1 MILRDNLYD
10 SLNLHESKS
19 HKLLTESVWRQLD
32 EDTKSHINLWEQEL
46 WPLLEEYEKLTEAE
60 LTADQISTIFKDAE
74 TFAQN
79 SGKYQTIAG
88 KAGEKAA
95 AAGKAVAGGVK
106 LASGVVSQINA
117 KINELGK
124 IIQDTKPVKGLD
136 RAFEQAKKDLYVKLG
151 GKDSKINQAIETMAQ
166 AAQEN
171 PGKTK
176 FLIGLLTTA
185 AAFAGG
191 PAGGAT
197 AGFVLRLG
205 NDLLGGDSLSTAVGK
220 GAKTAALGFL
230 AGKAFEYL
238 STELKDMFASGTEA
252 DLASAQQA
260 LQDAKVAEYTA
271 DEIAK
276 SGPAKELLDK
286 TFPNKYVEFQVSQTG
301 TTGTYFSGPTI
312 MSTEQ
317 YDTYRGLVK
326 AADAAGR
333 SFSDE
338 KIEALAKAY
347 NYIEQVKANTDQA
360 ALKQIISNGKAAAN
374 AIDAAGRA
382 ALEDPALQAEIAS
395 LTGNAAKDVAKVNK
409 IADIAAA
416 LGQGAATAATVG
428 RDNKK
433 EDEPEP
439 DSEEKAKESV
449 NYELIY
455 TKHMAGVPLNEAE
468 QQIVNEIGLADI
480 KKFASNAAAKVSD
493 AAKKAGG
500 AVAGGVSSA
509 AKELGNSITFKKLSN
524 LWTRAKKPTDAQ
536 SVANVLAQ
544 AGMEPGDA
552 TQGSKIL
559 PAPSQQQQ
567 AQGDQKQ
574 AGRPGI
580 DKPADPNADPNA
592 GLVRDPKSGRFV
604 KGNQGGTQFAPDG
617 YADQQ
622 KQQQQQQQAQG
633 DAQDT
638 PGQKND
644 AQGTTGGP
652 TGGSSGG
659 NSTGGGNT
667 GTGGKPVPK
676 QGSQDEIKDGEK
688 KKVNNIEYK
697 WSKEQG
703 EWLDPKGIP
712 ATGAMKAELMKQVG
726 LDVTGKEPKKGFIG
740 KAKDY
745 MSGVTPGL
753 GQKTRGEPGSIFR
766 KAAGVAGAALGGA
779 MAGGRTPKPQE
790 PEQPGQPEQPQAQP
804 DTQQQPDVKPLS
816 SQTHRTLGALQQ
828 KVLSTGDVEAAKGM
842 VNSLSGALKA
852 GGDPAEVSQYA
863 SAVAPV
869 LKRNKDFMKNNPQ
882 LYAHLVKLARS
893 MRVEAFEHLNRVL
906 EHANISWE
914 DLGYRV
920 SVTENNVMLLP
931 LKELNALEESVSFQE
946 MKNLAGI

>member
-60 LTADQISTIFKDAE
+60 LTAAQISTIFKDAE

-79 SGKYQTIAG
+79 SGKYQTLAG

-124 IIQDTKPVKGLD
+124 IIQDTKPVRGLD
-136 RAFEQAKKDLYVKLG
+136 RAFDQAKLDLYQKLG
-151 GKDSKINQAIETMAQ
+151 GKDSKINQAIETMAE
-166 AAQEN
+166 AAKDN

-286 TFPNKYVEFQVSQTG
+286 TFPDKYVEFQVSQTG
-301 TTGTYFSGPTI
+301 TTGSYFSGPTI

-326 AADAAGR
+326 AADSAGR
-333 SFSDE
+333 AFSDE

-360 ALKQIISNGKAAAN
+360 ALKQIISDGRAAAN

-536 SVANVLAQ
+536 SIANVLAQ
-544 AGMEPGDA
+544 AGMEPGDV
-552 TQGSKIL
+552 TQVSKML

-567 AQGDQKQ
+567 AQGGQKQ
-574 AGRPGI
+574 AGRPGVQQ
-580 DKPADPNADPNA
+580 PQQPQQP
-592 GLVRDPKSGRFV
+592 
-604 KGNQGGTQFAPDG
+604 
-617 YADQQ
+617 DQQ
-622 KQQQQQQQAQG
+622 QQQQASGGEEQPQQQQQQQQQAPGGAQG
-633 DAQDT
+633 AQ
-638 PGQKND
+638 GQKSG

-659 NSTGGGNT
+659 QQPPAPAQGGA
-667 GTGGKPVPK
+667 PAPK
-676 QGSQDEIKDGEK
+676 QGSQDEIADGTK

-703 EWLDPKGIP
+703 EWLDPKNIP

-726 LDVTGKEPKKGFIG
+726 LDVTGKEPKKGPIG

-753 GQKTRGEPGSIFR
+753 GQKTRGEKGSVFR
-766 KAAGVAGAALGGA
+766 KAAGVAGAAIGGA
-779 MAGGRTPKPQE
+779 LAGGRTPKPQE

-804 DTQQQPDVKPLS
+804 DAQQQPDVKPLS

-893 MRVEAFEHLNRVL
+893 MRVEAFEHLSRVL